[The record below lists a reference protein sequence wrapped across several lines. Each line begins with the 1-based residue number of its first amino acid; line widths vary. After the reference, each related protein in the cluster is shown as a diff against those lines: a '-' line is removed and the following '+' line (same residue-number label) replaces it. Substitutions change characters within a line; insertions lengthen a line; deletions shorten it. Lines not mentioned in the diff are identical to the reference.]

1 MLLFYLQ
8 TGVIR
13 FVCYFF
19 AFDKM
24 VWLVCLKKELVQLVR
39 LLTSHDF
46 SVVRLVHL
54 KKKVVRLVCLLI
66 SHDFT
71 VVQLVCLKKQSG
83 VVGSQVSYHVYLTLG
98 QGAQAQHRLIPPG
111 PLHQHGPLH
120 ALSHSDDL
128 K

>member
-1 MLLFYLQ
+1 MVGLLEKKL
-8 TGVIR
+8 
-13 FVCYFF
+13 
-19 AFDKM
+19 
-24 VWLVCLKKELVQLVR
+24 VWLVR

-46 SVVRLVHL
+46 SVVQLVCL
-54 KKKVVRLVCLLI
+54 KKKVVWLVRLLI

-71 VVQLVCLKKQSG
+71 VVWLVPLKKQSG
-83 VVGSQVSYHVYLTLG
+83 AVGSQVSYRVYLNLG
-98 QGAQAQHRLIPPG
+98 QGAQAQHRLVPLG